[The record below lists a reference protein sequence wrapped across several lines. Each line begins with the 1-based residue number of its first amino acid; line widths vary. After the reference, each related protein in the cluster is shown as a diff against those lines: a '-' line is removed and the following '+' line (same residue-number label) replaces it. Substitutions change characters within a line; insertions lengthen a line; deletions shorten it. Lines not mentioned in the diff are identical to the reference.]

1 MCGKYNTYVITR
13 QGRDREGEGL
23 PPLRFLCDVTD
34 QPHACDSGEL
44 DRSRTAP
51 HSRLA
56 HRLLLNPV
64 LRPSPTPGRN
74 RIPQSVATHD
84 CRRDTVLG
92 GAVASRVP
100 HPQTGDGY
108 CLGTVESHR
117 ATRRCQTSPGTASRD
132 AVPQQTFIRH
142 SAALQ
147 TSVSAS
153 RNAAG
158 TTTGVHSLL
167 WPPLLF
173 RYGYKI

>member
-1 MCGKYNTYVITR
+1 MRAKGFHVFILFN
-13 QGRDREGEGL
+13 
-23 PPLRFLCDVTD
+23 VTD
-34 QPHACDSGEL
+34 QPPACDSGEL

-56 HRLLLNPV
+56 HRLLLNPA

-74 RIPQSVATHD
+74 RMSRFVATHA
-84 CRRDTVLG
+84 CTRDTVRG
-92 GAVASRVP
+92 GAVATGVP
-100 HPQTGDGY
+100 HPLTGDGY
-108 CLGTVESHR
+108 CLGTVESHP
-117 ATRRCQTSPGTASRD
+117 ATRRCQSPPGTASRD
-132 AVPQQTFIRH
+132 AVPQQTFVRH

-147 TSVSAS
+147 TLVNPS

-158 TTTGVHSLL
+158 TNTGVASLL

>member
-1 MCGKYNTYVITR
+1 MRVNYNTYVISR
-13 QGRDREGEGL
+13 QGRDRVGEGL

-34 QPHACDSGEL
+34 QPPICDSGEL
-44 DRSRTAP
+44 DRSRTSP

-56 HRLLLNPV
+56 HRPLFNTL
-64 LRPSPTPGRN
+64 LRPSPRPGRN
-74 RIPQSVATHD
+74 RMSRFEATHA
-84 CRRDTVLG
+84 CTRDTVRG
-92 GAVASRVP
+92 GAVATGVP
-100 HPQTGDGY
+100 HPLTGDGY

-132 AVPQQTFIRH
+132 AVPPQTFVRH

-147 TSVSAS
+147 TLVSAS

-158 TTTGVHSLL
+158 TNTGVPSLL